1 MISKMTK
8 YDFLVFHAEYED
20 FLRKLRDVGVLHVT
34 QPDEGIKE
42 TDELIQ
48 KMQLKSAVSRTIEH
62 AKALLGKEDKEAAR
76 STNDFD
82 EAIAL
87 INDFD
92 NKEAEINRIKN
103 EISSLRSL
111 SAQMSVWGV
120 FSPERIAELEE
131 NGVKVEFRSCP
142 IARFNPEWKGAFEI
156 FNNGATTFFVKV
168 SSESAPADDMECDT
182 FQMADRD
189 YKHIDAEI
197 SAMENEQARLENELK
212 SFAIA
217 NLANFNEVL
226 LQIDDRINF
235 DNVLLSTTHAAED
248 SVMLLEGYCPDECID
263 ALNEMLEKEGVYY
276 ESHNPALTDNVPIKL
291 KNNSYSRLFE
301 PIMRLYSLP
310 NYSELDPTPF
320 IAPFFM
326 LFFGLCLGDGGYG
339 LIILI
344 LCAILKRKLSADKR
358 DLLSLGEWLGAA
370 TLFAGILTGSFFGVS
385 LDSVTWPWL
394 ANIKHYFLTDA
405 NYKAQLGGY
414 SPMMVLA
421 VVIGL
426 VQIFFGM
433 AINSAKIIKQ
443 HGVKYA
449 LAPIAWITGLLG
461 TAACFGLP
469 ALGVGIPVGVNYFFY
484 ALIGL
489 SVLLILLYNSPD
501 SYSSPVG
508 GFFKNIGSALWST
521 YNMATGLLGDT
532 LSYIRLFALGLTG
545 SILGSVFNQ
554 LAFQFGGMVPVPG
567 LNWLVILLILL
578 FGHSLNFG
586 LNMIGAFV
594 HPLRLTFVEYY
605 KNSGFEGGGQAY
617 NPFQKLSAEK

>member
-1 MISKMTK
+1 MISRMTR
-8 YDFLVFHAEYED
+8 YDFLVFHAEYND
-20 FLRKLRDVGVLHVT
+20 FLKKLRDVGVLHVT
-34 QPDEGIKE
+34 EPEEGIRE
-42 TDELIQ
+42 TDELMQ
-48 KMQLKSAVSRTIEH
+48 KMQLKSSISRTIEH
-62 AKALLGKEDKEAAR
+62 AKALLDKGDTPAACTTTVFEDALGIV
-76 STNDFD
+76 NDFNER
-82 EAIAL
+82 EARTNSL
-87 INDFD
+87 
-92 NKEAEINRIKN
+92 KTEIN
-103 EISSLRSL
+103 SLKAL
-111 SAQMSVWGV
+111 SAQMSVWGA
-120 FSPERIAELEE
+120 FLPKRITALAD
-131 NGVKVEFRSCP
+131 NGVNIEFRSCP
-142 IARFNPEWKGAFEI
+142 VARFNPEWKGIFEI
-156 FNNGATTFFVKV
+156 FNNGATIFFVRV
-168 SSESAPADDMECDT
+168 STDSIPAENVEADYV
-182 FQMADRD
+182 QLADRD
-189 YKHIDAEI
+189 YLHIDAET
-197 SAMENEQARLENELK
+197 AEKEQELARLNAELK
-212 SFAIA
+212 QFAID
-217 NLANFNEVL
+217 NLGNMNEVL
-226 LQIDDRINF
+226 LQVDDRINF
-235 DNVLLSTTHAAED
+235 DNVVLSTTHAAED
-248 SVMLLEGYCPDECID
+248 SVMLLEGYCPDECQEALKTMLD
-263 ALNEMLEKEGVYY
+263 AEGVYY
-276 ESHNPALTDNVPIKL
+276 ESHQPALTDRVPIKL
-291 KNNSYSRLFE
+291 KNNAYSRLFE
-301 PIMRLYSLP
+301 PIMKLYSLP

-339 LIILI
+339 LIILLACTFI
-344 LCAILKRKLSADKR
+344 KKKISADKR
-358 DLLSLGEWLGAA
+358 DLVSLGQWLGAA

-394 ANIKHYFLTDA
+394 ANVKHYFLTDA
-405 NYKAQLGGY
+405 NFKAQLGGY

-433 AINSAKIIKQ
+433 AVNSAKIIKQ

-469 ALGVGIPVGVNYFFY
+469 ALGVEIPVALNYFFL
-484 ALIGL
+484 ALIGI
-489 SVLLILLYNSPD
+489 SVLLIVFYNSPD
-501 SYSSPVG
+501 SYKNPVG
-508 GFFKNIGSALWST
+508 GFFKNIGSALWTT

-567 LNWLVILLILL
+567 LDWLVILFILL
-578 FGHSLNFG
+578 FGHALNFG

>member
-1 MISKMTK
+1 MISRMTR
-8 YDFLVFHAEYED
+8 YDFLVFHAEYNS
-20 FLRKLRDVGVLHVT
+20 FLKKLRDVGVLHVT
-34 QPDEGIKE
+34 QPNEGIQE
-42 TDELIQ
+42 TDELLQ

-62 AKALLGKEDKEAAR
+62 AKALLSKEDSPSVR
-76 STNDFD
+76 STSVFD
-82 EAIAL
+82 EGIAL

-92 NKEAEINRIKN
+92 SKEAEINRIKT
-103 EISSLRSL
+103 EINALCSL

-120 FSPERIAELEE
+120 FSPERLATLAE
-131 NGVKVEFRSCP
+131 NGIKVDFQSCP
-142 IARFNPEWKGAFEI
+142 IARFNPEWKGVFEI
-156 FNNGATTFFVKV
+156 SNNGATTFFVKV
-168 SSESAPADDMECDT
+168 STPSEPAEDIEADSV
-182 FQMADRD
+182 QMANRD
-189 YKHIDAEI
+189 YKHIDEEI
-197 SAMENEQARLENELK
+197 AKLKSELSSCENELK
-212 SFAIA
+212 QFAIA
-217 NLANFNEVL
+217 NLENFNEVL
-226 LQIDDRINF
+226 LQIDDLINF
-235 DNVLLSTTHAAED
+235 DNVLLSTAHAAENT
-248 SVMLLEGYCPDECID
+248 VMLLEGYCPDECQD
-263 ALNEMLEKEGVYY
+263 ALKTMLETEGVYY
-276 ESHNPALTDNVPIKL
+276 ESHQPKLTDNVPIKL
-291 KNNSYSRLFE
+291 KNNAFSRLFE
-301 PIMRLYSLP
+301 PIMKLYSLP

-339 LIILI
+339 LIILL
-344 LCAILKRKLSADKR
+344 LCTLIKNKVSSGKR
-358 DLLSLGEWLGAA
+358 DLISLGQWLGAA
-370 TLFAGILTGSFFGVS
+370 TLFAGLLTGSFFGVS

-414 SPMMVLA
+414 SPMMILA

-433 AINSAKIIKQ
+433 AVNSAKIIKQ
-443 HGVKYA
+443 HGIKYA

-461 TAACFGLP
+461 TAACYGLP
-469 ALGVGIPVGVNYFFY
+469 ALGIAIPVILNYIFY
-484 ALIGL
+484 ALIAL
-489 SVLLILLYNSPD
+489 SVLLIVLYNSPD
-501 SYSSPVG
+501 SYSNPVG
-508 GFFKNIGSALWST
+508 GFFKNIGSALWAT

-567 LNWLVILLILL
+567 LDWLVILFILI

-617 NPFQKLSAEK
+617 NPFHKLSAEK

>member
-1 MISKMTK
+1 MISRMTR

-20 FLRKLRDVGVLHVT
+20 FLKKLRDVGVLHVT
-34 QPDEGIKE
+34 EPEEGVRE
-42 TDELIQ
+42 TDELLQ
-48 KMQLKSAVSRTIEH
+48 KMQLKSSISRSIEH
-62 AKALLGKEDKEAAR
+62 AKAMLGKEDTPAAR
-76 STNDFD
+76 TTTAFEEALSIVNGFD
-82 EAIAL
+82 AL
-87 INDFD
+87 
-92 NKEAEINRIKN
+92 EAEANNLKTEIN
-103 EISSLRSL
+103 SLKAL
-111 SAQMSVWGV
+111 SAQMSVWGA
-120 FSPERIAELEE
+120 FQPERIAALAD
-131 NGVKVEFRSCP
+131 NGVKIEFLSCP
-142 IARFNPEWKGAFEI
+142 IARFNPEWEGIFEI
-156 FNNGATTFFVKV
+156 YNNGATTFFVRV
-168 SSESAPADDMECDT
+168 STESVPAEDVEADHVQLT
-182 FQMADRD
+182 DRD
-189 YKHIDAEI
+189 YLHIDAEI
-197 SAMENEQARLENELK
+197 AAKEQELARLNKELK
-212 SFAIA
+212 QFAID
-217 NLANFNEVL
+217 NLGNMNEVL
-226 LQIDDRINF
+226 LQMDDRINF

-248 SVMLLEGYCPDECID
+248 SVMLLEGYCPDECQD
-263 ALNEMLEKEGVYY
+263 ALKAMLDAEGVYY
-276 ESHNPALTDNVPIKL
+276 ESHQPALTDNVPIKL
-291 KNNSYSRLFE
+291 KNNAFSRLFE

-344 LCAILKRKLSADKR
+344 ACTLLKHKMSADKR
-358 DLLSLGEWLGAA
+358 DLISLGQCLGAA

-394 ANIKHYFLTDA
+394 ANVKHYFLTDA
-405 NYKAQLGGY
+405 NFKAQLGGY

-433 AINSAKIIKQ
+433 AVNSAKIIKQ

-461 TAACFGLP
+461 TATCFGLP
-469 ALGVGIPVGVNYFFY
+469 AFGVEIPVALNYLFL
-484 ALIGL
+484 ALIGI
-489 SVLLILLYNSPD
+489 SVLLIVLYNSPD
-501 SYSSPVG
+501 SYKNPVG
-508 GFFKNIGSALWST
+508 GFFKNIGSALWTT

-567 LNWLVILLILL
+567 LDWLVILFILL
-578 FGHSLNFG
+578 FGHTLNFG